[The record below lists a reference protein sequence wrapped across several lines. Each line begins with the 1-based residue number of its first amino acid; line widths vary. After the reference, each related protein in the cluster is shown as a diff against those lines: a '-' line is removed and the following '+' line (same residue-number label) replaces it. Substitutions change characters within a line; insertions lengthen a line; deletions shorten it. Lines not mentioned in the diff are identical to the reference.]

1 MGVFFRVF
9 VFSCG
14 IKFFAK
20 KVKKYKE
27 FSGFGTIIH
36 GDIQLMVNSIEF

>member
-1 MGVFFRVF
+1 LFFLAASNF
-9 VFSCG
+9 LP
-14 IKFFAK
+14 K